1 MGVRGGMERH
11 GGSGVS
17 RAPTVPRYGISSP
30 FKGHL
35 STKSNAAVDSSV
47 PRSMLR
53 SIKYGDQQRREKM
66 RREVNR
72 FERESSQSPSVSRP
86 NSRER
91 SDYTSPKKGFYEG
104 PCNNIRGSP
113 FSDPGQ
119 LYSTNSFIS
128 SPRQLEFLENNPEL
142 WKGASRRWPE
152 SSRIASRSQCEIS
165 DSSSVVSIPK
175 SFSRFQDSQQKTYSR
190 DLLDKHSEQF
200 TNKHRPFTPR
210 TLKTEAKSVLAQYRY
225 YTAPRRR
232 RKDEM
237 TEAET
242 QTEDIS
248 SFLDEVTASEKRESP
263 WLREKDGDAGDAQL
277 VNDSEDINQTDWHK
291 LTTHHSFARVSSSN
305 ELKSPSP
312 IMQKIKS
319 EEEELVYLTFITDV
333 TNEILALGLF
343 SNRVLERVFERH
355 FEENKLRLDEGK
367 MCHLLDMLRKDL
379 GCKVES
385 NEKYNGNCN
394 QFKAFVQDHSGTKKH
409 PRNSHTLDTVGNGIS
424 QVQNVS
430 YDYERIAD
438 CQLYDGILQETSE
451 QTTDLD
457 NLTGGLEDDQSGSSL
472 DALNP
477 RFNSSESDDD
487 TEKTD
492 KLKDLDE
499 LEQSFSEMVQV
510 SKEEECSGPDNT
522 AGSPAPADAG
532 VAEAQS
538 DRLQAICEIKVE

>member
-1 MGVRGGMERH
+1 MVIH
-11 GGSGVS
+11 YNKILT
-17 RAPTVPRYGISSP
+17 A
-30 FKGHL
+30 K
-35 STKSNAAVDSSV
+35 AAVDSSV

-119 LYSTNSFIS
+119 LYSTNTFIS

-152 SSRIASRSQCEIS
+152 SSRIASRRQCEIS

-277 VNDSEDINQTDWHK
+277 VNDSEDKNQTDWHK

-355 FEENKLRLDEGK
+355 FEENKLRLDEKVQYGVLCLMTTQRVLGPK
-367 MCHLLDMLRKDL
+367 SCQCYQVSRESLAPRSCKFMLYRM
-379 GCKVES
+379 
-385 NEKYNGNCN
+385 NGYRA
-394 QFKAFVQDHSGTKKH
+394 QTF
-409 PRNSHTLDTVGNGIS
+409 
-424 QVQNVS
+424 
-430 YDYERIAD
+430 
-438 CQLYDGILQETSE
+438 GILMCVAIHHSIPRYVHDYRTVSTE
-451 QTTDLD
+451 L
-457 NLTGGLEDDQSGSSL
+457 GGGSGRYL
-472 DALNP
+472 
-477 RFNSSESDDD
+477 F
-487 TEKTD
+487 K
-492 KLKDLDE
+492 
-499 LEQSFSEMVQV
+499 
-510 SKEEECSGPDNT
+510 
-522 AGSPAPADAG
+522 SP
-532 VAEAQS
+532 
-538 DRLQAICEIKVE
+538 